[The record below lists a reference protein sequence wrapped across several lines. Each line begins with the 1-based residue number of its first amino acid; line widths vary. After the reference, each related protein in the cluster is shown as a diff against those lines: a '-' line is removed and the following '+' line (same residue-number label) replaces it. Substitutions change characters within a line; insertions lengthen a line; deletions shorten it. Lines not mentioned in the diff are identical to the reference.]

1 MQGPG
6 VVEAVMESYVMY
18 VVYGGVVE
26 APTALTPKSTHP
38 YIPNIQGIAL
48 QNGLAQI
55 LQRAG
60 RVVRVAVAPRAGC
73 RAAAAA
79 AYTAG
84 PLYRVGTI
92 ALVSWFGVE
101 TQINQPTN
109 HPVPA
114 SDDGDAHDGAAA
126 ATCS

>member
-1 MQGPG
+1 M
-6 VVEAVMESYVMY
+6 VVLLRHRHA
-18 VVYGGVVE
+18 
-26 APTALTPKSTHP
+26 TQTPKSTHP

-60 RVVRVAVAPRAGC
+60 RGVRVAVAPRAGC

-79 AYTAG
+79 AHTAG
-84 PLYRVGTI
+84 PLYSVGMI
-92 ALVSWFGVE
+92 VLVSWFGVE
-101 TQINQPTN
+101 TQINQPIN

-114 SDDGDAHDGAAA
+114 SDDGGAHDGAAA